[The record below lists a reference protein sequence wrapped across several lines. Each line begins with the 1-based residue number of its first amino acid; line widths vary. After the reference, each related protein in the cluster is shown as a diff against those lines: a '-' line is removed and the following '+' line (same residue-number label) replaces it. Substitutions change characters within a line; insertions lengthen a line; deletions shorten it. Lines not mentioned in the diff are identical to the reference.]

1 MSKLPARRAGGKTP
15 ADGPVDEREGLFN
28 DAPVGSAA
36 VIQIPAERITKLHG
50 FVVDVDPKLLV
61 PGNPAFPPADDPR
74 RFYDLIRPV
83 LDRHPLARHAEV
95 RNSGTG
101 LHLITRFEPAV
112 EFRSAG
118 EQRRWAALVRACQC
132 SLPSDP
138 AAPGI
143 TALTRSVG
151 SVNAKNGATVE
162 VLRPAEPVDPARV
175 AEFVAELAD
184 APFQTVA
191 MIWLGTDQVAPC
203 PVCRAP
209 GSRLGVLDR
218 VAQCYRCGK
227 VTLEALFDAVL
238 VPDRHGEQGDTEGAP
253 PAEVPAKSG
262 TGRRPAP
269 RHRRSPERKAPKAK
283 GRSTR

>member
-1 MSKLPARRAGGKTP
+1 MSRLLTGRAVGKTP
-15 ADGPVDEREGLFN
+15 AAGPVDEREGLFN

-36 VIQIPAERITKLHG
+36 AIQIPAERITKLHG
-50 FVVDVDPKLLV
+50 YVVDLDPQLLV
-61 PGNPAFPPADDPR
+61 PGNTVFPPADDPR
-74 RFYDLIRPV
+74 RFHDLIRPV

-101 LHLITRFEPAV
+101 LHLIARFEPAV
-112 EFRSAG
+112 ELRSAG

-138 AAPGI
+138 NAPGI

-151 SVNAKNGATVE
+151 SINAKNGAAVE
-162 VLRPAEPVDPARV
+162 VLRPAEPIDPARV

-184 APFQTVA
+184 APFKTVA
-191 MIWLGTDQVAPC
+191 MIWLGSDQAAPC

-209 GSRLGVLDR
+209 ESRLGVLDR
-218 VAQCYRCGK
+218 VGQCYRCGK
-227 VTLEALFDAVL
+227 VSLEALFDAVL
-238 VPDRHGEQGDTEGAP
+238 VPDRQDEPGVAEGAP
-253 PAEVPAKSG
+253 PAEVTTKSG
-262 TGRRPAP
+262 SGRIPDPKHRRPP
-269 RHRRSPERKAPKAK
+269 KRKAPKAK